1 MTGNPGEPYKSPYK
15 LTSNA
20 HKKHRGQSSEGT
32 KEIMAFEQGGVA
44 GWVAPGWEPLV
55 EQP

>member
-32 KEIMAFEQGGVA
+32 KEIMAFEQGGVG
-44 GWVAPGWEPLV
+44 GWVAPG
-55 EQP
+55 